1 MKNTETNFTMI
12 AKTFYGLEAELAKE
26 LKAIGATEIEEIS
39 RAVSF
44 KGDLKVM
51 YKANYLC
58 YTALR
63 ILKPIAKFE
72 VEDENDLYNEI
83 KRIKWWDYMEVDQ
96 TLAIN
101 SVVSYSNIT
110 HSQYASLKSK
120 DAIVD
125 GFREKFR
132 RRPSVDLD
140 NPDLRI
146 NVHIYK
152 NQCTVSLDS
161 SGSSLHKRG
170 YRDFVD
176 KAPLNE
182 VLAAGLIKLTGWD
195 GQTNFYDPMNGS
207 GTLLIEAAMQA
218 RKIPAGKY
226 RRDFGFMGW
235 KDYDEHLWNSV
246 VEDAANNLREF
257 KFKIF
262 GTDHSMK
269 AVEFAKRNVRSAGF
283 ERYIEIERSKLQ
295 NFELP
300 VSEGLMV
307 TNPPYGERL
316 EEDDI
321 IELYKMIGDQLKQK
335 FQGWNAWVLSGN
347 LEALKFVGLRPSRK
361 IQVYNGAIECKFAKF
376 EIYKG
381 SKKKSKNPD
390 YKKD

>member
-1 MKNTETNFTMI
+1 MI
-12 AKTFYGLEAELAKE
+12 AKTFFGLEAELAKE
-26 LKAIGATEIEEIS
+26 LRAIGATDIEEIS

-44 KGDLKVM
+44 KGNLEVM

-63 ILKPIAKFE
+63 ILKPIKTFE
-72 VEDENDLYNEI
+72 VRDENELYQKVKE
-83 KRIKWWDYMEVDQ
+83 IKWWDYMEVDQ

-101 SVVSYSNIT
+101 AVVNHSKIT
-110 HSQYASLKSK
+110 HSQYASLKTK
-120 DAIVD
+120 DAIAD

-146 NVHIYK
+146 NVHIHK
-152 NQCTVSLDS
+152 DSCTLSLDS

-170 YRDFVD
+170 YRSIVD

-182 VLAAGLIKLTGWD
+182 VLAAGLLKLSDWN
-195 GQTNFYDPMNGS
+195 GQTNFYDPMSGS

-218 RKIPAGKY
+218 RNIPAGNY
-226 RRDFGFMGW
+226 RTEFGFMGW
-235 KDYDEHLWNSV
+235 KDYDEELWNKIVKEAS
-246 VEDAANNLREF
+246 NNIREF
-257 KFKIF
+257 DHKII
-262 GTDHSMK
+262 GTDQSMK
-269 AVEFAKRNVRSAGF
+269 AVNFAKRNVRSARF
-283 ERYIEIERSKLQ
+283 EKYISIQRSRMQ

-300 VSEGLMV
+300 ISEGLLV

-321 IELYKMIGDQLKQK
+321 IELYKMMGDQFKQK
-335 FQGWNAWVLSGN
+335 FQGFNAWIFSGN
-347 LEALKFVGLRPSRK
+347 MDALKFVGLRPSRK
-361 IQVYNGAIECKFAKF
+361 IHMYNGAIECRFAKF

-381 SKKKSKNPD
+381 SKKQSKQQPN
-390 YKKD
+390 

>member
-1 MKNTETNFTMI
+1 MI

-26 LKAIGATEIEEIS
+26 LKAIGASEIEEIS

-44 KGDLKVM
+44 KGNLEVM

-63 ILKPIAKFE
+63 ILKPIKKFE
-72 VEDENDLYNEI
+72 VEDENDLYNEV
-83 KRIKWWDYMEVDQ
+83 KRIKWWDYMDVDQ

-101 SVVSYSNIT
+101 AVVSYSNIT
-110 HSQYASLKSK
+110 HSQYASLKTK
-120 DAIVD
+120 DAIAD

-140 NPDLRI
+140 NPDIRI
-146 NVHIYK
+146 NIHIYK

-170 YRDFVD
+170 YRTVVD

-182 VLAAGLIKLTGWD
+182 VLAAGLIKLTGWE
-195 GQTNFYDPMNGS
+195 GQTNFYDPMSGS

-218 RKIPAGKY
+218 RNIPAGKY
-226 RRDFGFMGW
+226 RNDFGFMGW
-235 KDYDEHLWNSV
+235 KDYDEQLWNKIV
-246 VEDAANNLREF
+246 KAAADNLKTF
-257 KFKIF
+257 DFKII

-269 AVEFAKRNVRSAGF
+269 AVEFAKRNVRSASF
-283 ERYIEIERSKLQ
+283 ERYIEIKRSKLQ

-300 VSEGLMV
+300 ISEGLMV

-335 FQGWNAWVLSGN
+335 FQGFNAWILSGN
-347 LEALKFVGLRPSRK
+347 LDALKFVGLRPSRK

-381 SKKKSKNPD
+381 SKKQSKNPD